1 MSPKTQ
7 LYDSMNSVMVRSE
20 SFLFQFYYKVETCQ
34 NRHWPFF
41 RRELS
46 HYHEL
51 FYSCFLRQILLFFSF
66 PSYDFSSVFSYSIFL
81 FQVFLYFFSS
91 FLFLFLFLFCF
102 LFPMLEAAYDGT
114 SKAKSG
120 IRSNTASQ
128 EIKCFFFFF
137 LSFFIYPNLCEPFY
151 DCGLF

>member
-1 MSPKTQ
+1 MLPKTQ
-7 LYDSMNSVMVRSE
+7 LYDSMNSVMVSSE

-34 NRHWPFF
+34 NRPWPFF
-41 RRELS
+41 GRELS

-66 PSYDFSSVFSYSIFL
+66 PSYDFSSVLSYSIFL

-91 FLFLFLFLFCF
+91 FLLFPFLFCF
-102 LFPMLEAAYDGT
+102 LFPVLETAYDGI

-120 IRSNTASQ
+120 IRSNMASQ
-128 EIKCFFFFF
+128 EIKYSFFF
-137 LSFFIYPNLCEPFY
+137 LFIFHSPKSL
-151 DCGLF
+151 